1 MAKWGQ
7 PMSWNFNMD
16 EAPRGAERE
25 VRRMVG
31 NPPVE
36 RVWTEHV
43 PVQIIAAGSCGVV
56 TLSRWLPLEERWNMF
71 TKTTPPVAWQPWPT
85 HPGAQ

>member
-1 MAKWGQ
+1 MAKWGT

-16 EAPRGAERE
+16 EAPRGEERE
-25 VRRMVG
+25 VRRTVG
-31 NPPVE
+31 NRKE
-36 RVWTEHV
+36 ESVWTEHI

-56 TLSRWLPLEERWNMF
+56 TLSRWLPVEERWNMF
-71 TKTTPPVAWQPWPT
+71 TKASPPVAWQPWPT

>member
-1 MAKWGQ
+1 MAKWGT

-16 EAPRGAERE
+16 EAPRGEERE
-25 VRRMVG
+25 VTRVVG
-31 NPPVE
+31 KHKTISV
-36 RVWTEHV
+36 TLEHI

-56 TLSRWLPLEERWNMF
+56 TLSRWLPVEERWNMF
-71 TKTTPPVAWQPWPT
+71 TKASPPVAWQPWPA